1 MNIQK
6 TADNKIEIEGDSK
19 LFAMYNEVN
28 GLVIV
33 ATVPIK
39 KARVYFNTKS
49 GFDMVDVGK

>member
-19 LFAMYNEVN
+19 LYAIYHEVN

-33 ATVPIK
+33 ATAPIK
-39 KARVYFNTKS
+39 KARVYFDIKS
-49 GFDMVDVGK
+49 GFDMVDVTK

>member
-1 MNIQK
+1 MNVNK

-19 LFAMYNEVN
+19 LYAMYNEVN

-33 ATVPIK
+33 ATAPIK
-39 KARVYFNTKS
+39 KARVYFNVKS

>member
-6 TADNKIEIEGDSK
+6 IADNKIEIEGDSK

-33 ATVPIK
+33 ATLPIK
-39 KARVYFNTKS
+39 KARVYFDTKS
-49 GFDMVDVGK
+49 GFDMVDVGR